1 MSNTTAP
8 DTVRRGPP
16 SRGIP
21 AVADEQPPVFRL
33 TDQTEYK
40 LTKTADGVAH
50 LATSFGVLVGSAEE
64 FGALA
69 KAAGRAVWALRDD
82 SNDLPSRPL
91 YIPLA
96 VKEAADRKAKRERR
110 SLADVMRD
118 GFATYLAGGLEPTRP
133 VRAARRGPGEEP
145 VRAVPS
151 VSLRVSNEEWAPIE
165 ERCKSDKARLK
176 FLVNPSRVI
185 TQYLREDYLAGETI
199 QE

>member
-1 MSNTTAP
+1 M
-8 DTVRRGPP
+8 
-16 SRGIP
+16 
-21 AVADEQPPVFRL
+21 ADEQPPVFRL

-40 LTKTADGVAH
+40 LTKTSDGVAQ
-50 LATSFGVLVGSAEE
+50 LTASFGILEGSAEE
-64 FGALA
+64 FSALA

-91 YIPLA
+91 YVPPA

-118 GFATYLAGGLEPTRP
+118 GFAKYLAGEIEPTRP
-133 VRAARRGPGEEP
+133 VRAPRRAPGEKP
-145 VRAVPS
+145 VKSVPS
-151 VSLRVSNEEWAPIE
+151 VSLRVSDEEWAPIE

-185 TQYLREDYLAGETI
+185 TQYLREDYLAGETF